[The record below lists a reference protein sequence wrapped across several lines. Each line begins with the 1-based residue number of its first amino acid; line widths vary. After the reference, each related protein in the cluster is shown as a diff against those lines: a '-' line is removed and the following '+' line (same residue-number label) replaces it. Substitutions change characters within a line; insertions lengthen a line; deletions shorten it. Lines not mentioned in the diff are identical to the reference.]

1 MAALGAKDFLLV
13 EGPPGT
19 GKTTFIVELVFQV
32 LKRNP
37 DARILLTSQTH
48 VALDNAIE
56 QIRKENSEWRIVRI
70 GDVENSR
77 ISAASNDLLLSNQME
92 AWRAEALRKGSQ
104 FIENWAVKHNI
115 SKHDFDIS
123 SSLRKLS
130 LANGGAKQLAGLIS
144 SREKQMADLI
154 GTNPLAPTPNE
165 TRDPEEIA
173 QIKEDIA
180 KMRTDLKGYNSEQV
194 RLKDN
199 LRKLDSMLDEIVELP
214 DEDLRV
220 WAEDYCPANAEY
232 KDFKRLCSNRSWHMC
247 WHGYSRHSG
256 CRIRFVYCG

>member
-1 MAALGAKDFLLV
+1 
-13 EGPPGT
+13 
-19 GKTTFIVELVFQV
+19 
-32 LKRNP
+32 
-37 DARILLTSQTH
+37 
-48 VALDNAIE
+48 
-56 QIRKENSEWRIVRI
+56 VRI

-104 FIENWAVKHNI
+104 FIENCAVKHNI

-214 DEDLRV
+214 DEELRA

-232 KDFKRLCSNRSWHMC
+232 KDFKRLVDIFVEWENRFGRSSEFHGALLSCAQIVAGTATSSFRDGTCKNTSCPCSFIPVRIRLS
-247 WHGYSRHSG
+247 SSAAFPG
-256 CRIRFVYCG
+256 CR